1 MSAKCPRCDN
11 TVEQLVPVDDV
22 VKSIAA
28 KRGESSLPENL
39 CENCFSEFAS
49 PSSRA
54 GVLLMKEKAREQ
66 RKLNMWKGRVHFV
79 KNARLAMKE
88 NNFTEAA
95 ISYEKY
101 LRTLEAVFDKQSGEL
116 SPQLFKESARTA
128 EITVVAAAY
137 WDLLRIYDTSSK
149 HADRMEVVALKLADF
164 LRYSPI
170 FPDIIRKAE
179 IFQKR
184 AKKPDIIKLFLKASQ
199 NKRPRCFIATS
210 AFSNPYAHEVQL
222 LAWYRDFSLAK
233 NYFGKLFIQIYY
245 LISPFL
251 AFILDRNQAMKPAV
265 RIILN
270 LIIRLLKLK

>member
-1 MSAKCPRCDN
+1 MSVKCPRCDN

-22 VKSIAA
+22 VKSIAS
-28 KRGESSLPENL
+28 KRGEASLPESL

-49 PSSRA
+49 PNSRA

-66 RKLNMWKGRVHFV
+66 KKLNMWKGRVHFV

-164 LRYSPI
+164 LRYTPI

-179 IFQKR
+179 IFQKK
-184 AKKPDIIKLFLKASQ
+184 AKKPEIIKLFLKASQ

-210 AFSNPYAHEVQL
+210 AFADPFAKEVQL
-222 LAWYRDFSLAK
+222 LAWYRDFFLAK
-233 NYFGKLFIQIYY
+233 NYFGKLFIQLYY
-245 LISPFL
+245 FFSPFL
-251 AFILDRNQAMKPAV
+251 ALILDKNKALKPLV
-265 RIILN
+265 RVILK
-270 LIIRLLKLK
+270 LIIKLLKLK